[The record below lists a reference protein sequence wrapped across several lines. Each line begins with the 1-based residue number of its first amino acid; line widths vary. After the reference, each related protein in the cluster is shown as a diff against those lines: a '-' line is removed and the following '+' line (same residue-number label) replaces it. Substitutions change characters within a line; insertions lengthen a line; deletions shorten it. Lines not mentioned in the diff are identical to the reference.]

1 MPEVTLAARSP
12 LATVSAYAAPGI
24 SIFEDGNFTLTQV
37 AGFGRGFEKPLAEAV
52 GKLPLKVGIA
62 NSTDAFTVMRIAPQQ
77 FWCMGDHASA
87 GLPSECL
94 VTPLSSSRCR
104 IKIEGEKARILLSR
118 CAAVDFDER
127 SFKPGHFVM
136 TGIHHTPV
144 LIHCIEAHAFHLYAM
159 RTFALGVW
167 EWLVDAAGGLNHE

>member
-1 MPEVTLAARSP
+1 MADVSLAARSP

-24 SIFEDGNFTLTQV
+24 SIAEDGNFTLTQI
-37 AGFGRGFEKPLAEAV
+37 AGFGRAFEKPLAAVV
-52 GKLPLKVGIA
+52 GKLPVKVGIA
-62 NSTDAFTVMRIAPQQ
+62 TSTDTFTVMRVAPRQ
-77 FWCMGDHASA
+77 FWCIGDNAPA

-104 IKIEGEKARILLSR
+104 IKVEGENARTVLSR
-118 CAAVDFDER
+118 CAPVDFDDH

-136 TGIHHTPV
+136 AGIHHTPV
-144 LIHCIEAHAFHLYAM
+144 LIHCISANAFHLYAM

-167 EWLVDAAGGLNHE
+167 EWLVDAAEGLNHE